1 MNKDL
6 DPRKYVTVPTQ
17 ILDNQ
22 NSRVVDYLSRHLSDS
37 TTFRVVSAYFT
48 IQGYDLL
55 ADKLDAQHDVRFLFG
70 DPDSLDDLDP
80 DKNEDKRFEIRENG
94 LHPLYSLNQKPLAKR
109 CHDWISKKSVQIR
122 SMTQTNLLHGK
133 MYLTESPIGMSGV
146 IGSSNF
152 TKRGLGDGD
161 LPNIEINLASNHP
174 DTIEQLQAWFDRLW
188 NDQERT
194 KNVKPLVLDALN
206 RVGSDYSPEIIY
218 YKTLYELF
226 KQEID
231 DRNTRD
237 GTLKSTSLTESQIW
251 NKLYEFQQDGV
262 RNIISKLQKYNGCIL
277 ADSVGLGK
285 TYTALAV
292 IKYFEQRNERVLVLC
307 PRKLHDNWSL
317 YQASNNHKQNP
328 FPEDR
333 FSYTLLAHTDLSRE
347 SGKSGSID
355 LANFNWGNYDLVVID
370 ESHNFR
376 NKAGSRYNKLLD
388 DVFKT
393 GINTKVLMLSA
404 TPVNTDL
411 RDLHNQISLMTGG
424 DDGHFK
430 ETLNIGN
437 ISNVMAVAKKAF
449 NHWASALDS
458 SGRRDKAA
466 LLDDLNSDLFRLLN
480 ATSIARS
487 RKHIKQF
494 YSDELVRI
502 GAFPD
507 RDKPD
512 NQYPKTDLSG
522 KLSYEDLAEN
532 INDFHLSLY
541 KPSHYLVDKEKL
553 DELEEKRTK
562 QHFNQLDSEKFL
574 IGMMRTNFL
583 KRLESSAH
591 SLSLTLQRTIGKIDV
606 ILDKIDKG
614 IRLSDVDVQPDDPDD
629 EDDEL
634 VISREHISY
643 RFDELDL
650 IRWRR
655 DLKRDKRILSNV
667 LRQVETVTPDQ
678 DGKLVAI
685 KHDILNKMQ
694 NPTRDKDGKPNKKI
708 LIFTTFKDTAKY
720 LYEELGKLSDT
731 LSVKMAMVSG
741 DETHTQAGQNGFN
754 EILNNFAPAANNH
767 TPNHNHVINI
777 LIATDCLSEGQNLQ
791 DCDTVLNYDIHW
803 NPIRLIQRFGRI
815 DRIGSR
821 NMFVHMI
828 NYWPTKDMDAYLK
841 LGSRVYSRMAMA
853 DITATGDYDPLEDP
867 HEHKGRSGN
876 FRDVQLLHLLD
887 EIIDLDDDHNE
898 IGLGDFIIEDF
909 LAQLMNYL
917 EKNRDQL
924 EQMPLGVYAVT
935 EHSAHAKKGVIF
947 FLKQRNANPRQN
959 KQVASPVHPYY
970 FVYLYDDGTIRYG
983 CSNTK
988 QILTV
993 FQTASTGRT
1002 EPIQD
1007 LCDAFD
1013 NSIEQGKDMRHY
1025 NKLLDIVISHIRQSS
1040 KSKQSRGLGI
1050 NGSADYVIPR
1060 ISESPRSALDFELIT
1075 WLVIV

>member
-1 MNKDL
+1 MDKDL
-6 DPRKYVTVPTQ
+6 DPRKYVMIPTQ

-22 NSRVVDYLSRHLSDS
+22 NSRVVDYLSRYLSDS

-109 CHDWISKKSVQIR
+109 CHDWVSKKSVQIR

-133 MYLTESPIGMSGV
+133 MYLTESPTDMAGIV
-146 IGSSNF
+146 GSSNF

-174 DTIEQLQAWFDRLW
+174 DTIAQLQTWFDHLW

-206 RVGSDYSPEIIY
+206 RVGSNYSPEIIY

-231 DRNTRD
+231 DRNARD
-237 GTLKSTSLTESQIW
+237 GTLTSTSLTESQIW

-262 RNIISKLQKYNGCIL
+262 RNVISKLQKYNGCIL

-328 FPEDR
+328 FSEDR

-347 SGKSGSID
+347 SGKSGSVD
-355 LANFNWGNYDLVVID
+355 LANFNWSNYDLVVID

-411 RDLHNQISLMTGG
+411 RDLHNQISLMTG
-424 DDGHFK
+424 DNDGHFK
-430 ETLNIGN
+430 ETLDIGN
-437 ISNVMAVAKKAF
+437 ISNVMTVAKKAF

-458 SGRRDKAA
+458 SGNRDKAA
-466 LLDDLNSDLFRLLN
+466 LLDKLNSDLFRLLN

-512 NQYPKTDLSG
+512 NQYPRTDLSG

-532 INDFHLSLY
+532 INDFKLSLY

-553 DELEEKRTK
+553 DELQEKREK

-574 IGMMRTNFL
+574 IGMIRTNFL

-591 SLSLTLQRTIGKIDV
+591 SLSLTLQRTIDKIDV
-606 ILDKIDKG
+606 VLDKIDKG
-614 IRLSDVDVQPDDPDD
+614 IRLSNVDVQPDEPDD

-650 IRWRR
+650 TLWKH

-678 DGKLVAI
+678 DGKLIAI
-685 KHDILNKMQ
+685 KHDIQNKMQ
-694 NPTRDKDGKPNKKI
+694 NPTRDKDGRPNKKI

-720 LYEELGKLSDT
+720 LYEELAELSNT

-741 DETHTQAGQNGFN
+741 DETHTQTGQNGFN
-754 EILNNFAPAANNH
+754 EILNNFAPVANNYANPKH
-767 TPNHNHVINI
+767 EIDI

-821 NMFVHMI
+821 NTFVHMI

-867 HEHKGRSGN
+867 HEHKGKPNN
-876 FRDVQLLHLLD
+876 FRDTQLIHLMD
-887 EIIDLDDDHNE
+887 EITDLDDDRNE

-917 EKNRDQL
+917 EKNREQL
-924 EQMPLGVYAVT
+924 EQIPLGVYAVT
-935 EHSAHAKKGVIF
+935 EHNEQAKKGVIF
-947 FLKQRNANPRQN
+947 FLKQRNANPKQN
-959 KQVASPVHPYY
+959 KQVASPVYPYY
-970 FVYLYDDGTIRYG
+970 FVYLYDGGTIRYG

-993 FQTASTGRT
+993 FQAASTGKT
-1002 EPIQD
+1002 EPMQD

-1013 NSIEQGKDMRHY
+1013 NSIKQGKDMHHY
-1025 NKLLDIVISHIRQSS
+1025 NRLLDIVISHIRQSS
-1040 KSKQSRGLGI
+1040 KSKQARGLGI

-1060 ISESPRSALDFELIT
+1060 LSESPRSALDFELIT
-1075 WLVIV
+1075 WLVVM

>member
-1 MNKDL
+1 ML
-6 DPRKYVTVPTQ
+6 PTQ

-22 NSRVVDYLSRHLSDS
+22 NGHVADYLARHLFDA

-55 ADKLDAQHDVRFLFG
+55 ADELDKLQDVKFLFG

-80 DKNEDKRFEIRENG
+80 DKNENKRFEIRENG
-94 LHPLYSLNQKPLAKR
+94 LHPMYSLNQKPLAKR

-122 SMTQTNLLHGK
+122 SMTETNLLHGK
-133 MYLTESPIGMSGV
+133 MYLTESPTGMTGIV
-146 IGSSNF
+146 GSSNF

-161 LPNIEINLASNHP
+161 LPNIEINLANNDP
-174 DTIEQLQAWFDRLW
+174 DTIAQLQTWFDNLW
-188 NDQERT
+188 NDHEKT
-194 KNVKPLVLDALN
+194 KNVKRNVLDALDRIGRN
-206 RVGSDYSPEIIY
+206 YSPELIY

-231 DRNTRD
+231 DRNKKD

-251 NKLYEFQQDGV
+251 NKLYGFQQDGV
-262 RNIISKLQKYNGCIL
+262 RNIISKLQKHNGCIL

-285 TYTALAV
+285 TYTSLAV
-292 IKYFEQRNERVLVLC
+292 VKYFEQHNERVLVLC
-307 PRKLHDNWSL
+307 PRKLHGNWSL

-333 FSYTLLAHTDLSRE
+333 FSYTLLAHTDLSRQY
-347 SGKSGSID
+347 GKSGSVD

-411 RDLHNQISLMTGG
+411 QDLHNQISLITGG
-424 DDGHFK
+424 KDDHFK
-430 ETLNIGN
+430 NTLDIGN
-437 ISNVMAVAKKAF
+437 ISNVMSSAKKAF
-449 NHWASALDS
+449 NSWASTLDGS
-458 SGRRDKAA
+458 RRRDKAA
-466 LLDDLNSDLFRLLN
+466 LLGTLNSDLFRLLN

-494 YSDELVRI
+494 YSEELVRI
-502 GAFPD
+502 GAFPN
-507 RDKPD
+507 RDKPN
-512 NQYPKTDLSG
+512 NQYPKTDLNAE
-522 KLSYEDLAEN
+522 LSYEDLAEN
-532 INDFHLSLY
+532 INDFNLSLY
-541 KPSHYLVDKEKL
+541 KPSHYLVDQGKI
-553 DELEEKRTK
+553 DELKKRRK
-562 QHFNQLDSEKFL
+562 MQYFSQLDSEKFL

-591 SLSLTLQRTIGKIDV
+591 SLTLTLQRTITKIDI

-614 IRLSDVDVQPDDPDD
+614 SKLSDGDIQPDDTDD
-629 EDDEL
+629 EDDDFI
-634 VISREHISY
+634 ISRAHISY

-650 IRWRR
+650 VRWKN

-667 LRQVETVTPDQ
+667 LRQIETVTPDR
-678 DGKLVAI
+678 DGKLAAI
-685 KHDILNKMQ
+685 KHDIQNKIQ
-694 NPTRDKDGKPNKKI
+694 NLTCDQDGKLNKKI
-708 LIFTTFKDTAKY
+708 LVFTTFKDTANY
-720 LYEELGKLSDT
+720 LYKELEELSTELNI
-731 LSVKMAMVSG
+731 KMAMVSG
-741 DETHTQAGQNGFN
+741 DETRTQIGQNNFN
-754 EILNNFAPAANNH
+754 EILSNFAPVANNR
-767 TPNHNHVINI
+767 TDNEMPEIDLLV
-777 LIATDCLSEGQNLQ
+777 ATDCLSEGQNLQ

-821 NMFVHMI
+821 HNFVHMI
-828 NYWPTKDMDAYLK
+828 NYWPTKDMDTYLK
-841 LGSRVYSRMAMA
+841 LGSRVYSRMTMA
-853 DITATGDYDPLEDP
+853 DITATGDYDPLDDP
-867 HEHKGRSGN
+867 HDKNIPSN
-876 FRDVQLLHLLD
+876 FRDVQLLHLLKE
-887 EIIDLDDDHNE
+887 EIVDLDDDHSE

-917 EKNRDQL
+917 EKNKTQL
-924 EQMPLGVYAVT
+924 EQLPLGVYAVT
-935 EHSAHAKKGVIF
+935 EPDEQTKPSVIF
-947 FLKQRNANPRQN
+947 FLKQRNANT
-959 KQVASPVHPYY
+959 KQRRHVASPVHPYY

-993 FQTASTGRT
+993 FQAVSTGRT

-1007 LCDAFD
+1007 LCDVFD
-1013 NSIEQGKDMRHY
+1013 NSIEHGKNMSHY
-1025 NKLLDIVISHIRQSS
+1025 DKLLDVVISHIRQSS
-1040 KSKQSRGLGI
+1040 KSKQSRGLSI
-1050 NGSADYVIPR
+1050 DGSADYIIPK

-1075 WLVIV
+1075 WLVITS